1 MSGFPVVMFYV
12 QHLFGIGHVFRA
24 TRIARKAAQQG
35 CKIHLIWGG
44 TDVPN
49 IDLSGLTVHRLAAVR
64 SIDETFS
71 KLVHPDGRLF
81 TDEDQAARRSH
92 LISLFDTIRPDTLI
106 TEAFPFG
113 RRQMHFELV
122 PLIERAR
129 SRKNRPL
136 IISSIRDIMQENRKQ
151 SRVAETLEMVNK
163 FYDLVFIHGDPA
175 LIRIEDSLQEA
186 DKIMDKVRYTGL
198 VTPTTLSGH
207 KEPACNVLISSG
219 GGANGYPLLN
229 MAMDAMPFS
238 ARYPNGWRF
247 IAGTEMT
254 EANFE
259 KLKARCPKHAILERY
274 AEDMVAAMSAAK
286 VSVSRSGYNTIGDVF
301 RAGPASIVVPFTG
314 GRETEQWRR
323 AELLH
328 HRGVAV
334 MLDENNLTPEQLAHA
349 IDNARP
355 PNLPER
361 GLNFD
366 GASESARLLIREFEQ
381 FVEDRIRIT
390 GRNTAN

>member
-24 TRIARKAAQQG
+24 TRIARKMVEHG
-35 CKIHLIWGG
+35 CPVHIVWGG

-49 IDLSGLTVHRLAAVR
+49 INLDGLTVHRLAPVR

-92 LISLFDTIRPDTLI
+92 LLSLFDDIHPDALI

-113 RRQMHFELV
+113 RRQMHFELL

-129 SRKNRPL
+129 SRKSRPL

-151 SRVAETLEMVNK
+151 SRVAESLQMTND
-163 FYDLVFIHGDPA
+163 FYDLIFIHGDPA

-198 VTPTTLSGH
+198 VTPTTLSDH
-207 KEPACNVLISSG
+207 KEPDCNVLVSSG
-219 GGANGYPLLN
+219 GGANGYPLLSL
-229 MAMDAMPFS
+229 AMDAMRFS
-238 ARYPNGWRF
+238 TRYPKDWRF

-274 AEDMVAAMSAAK
+274 ANNMVAAMSAAK

-301 RAGPASIVVPFTG
+301 RAGPASIIVPFTG

-328 HRGVAV
+328 QRGVAI
-334 MLDENNLTPEQLAHA
+334 MLDENNLTPERLAHA

-355 PNLPER
+355 PNLPEQ

-366 GASESARLLIREFEQ
+366 GASESARLLIQEFGQ
-381 FVEDRIRIT
+381 FA
-390 GRNTAN
+390 GRQT